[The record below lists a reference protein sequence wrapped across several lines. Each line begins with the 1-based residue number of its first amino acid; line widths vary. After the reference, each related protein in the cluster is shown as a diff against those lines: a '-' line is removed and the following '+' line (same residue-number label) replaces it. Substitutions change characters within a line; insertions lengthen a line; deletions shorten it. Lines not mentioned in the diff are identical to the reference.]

1 MLLPR
6 VWRDAALFRREA
18 SLPRERHRRC
28 PEVYPQPHACLVT
41 RPQGLLVWMCWYPVR
56 WDHADMSSHKLT
68 VVRSS
73 SIHRMPREDQESG
86 ACMHVMRGHY
96 VRVED
101 PRLLETPWNTWNAV
115 ARARL
120 LALQAFGKGDRVF
133 VGASSI
139 VARGIPLWEANPD
152 VFVWASTRRGSKS
165 LRAVRAAGTLVPA
178 VSVRWSV
185 APPHATELQTVGGVR
200 VEGIVDA
207 AVRMACRSEYLSA
220 FVAICMVLNRRS
232 RFSVFSQAESRERA
246 NDVREAMLGRLA
258 AWRQREDNV
267 PFQRAETI
275 MCAADPG
282 CDNPAEAALLWV
294 IKSVSA
300 FDVVTQHEIVIN
312 GRRYFAD
319 IAIPEL
325 MIIFE
330 FDGIGKLGTNEADF
344 ARAKREWIARDNDLR
359 AAGWKTYRVSWPDYE
374 DLVRLRAWVI
384 EIVGLRQSSIPASA
398 QGLWVKPT
406 KACDGPDRR
415 FHVTW
420 SQWDARE

>member
-1 MLLPR
+1 MD
-6 VWRDAALFRREA
+6 V
-18 SLPRERHRRC
+18 
-28 PEVYPQPHACLVT
+28 LV
-41 RPQGLLVWMCWYPVR
+41 PLQ

-73 SIHRMPREDQESG
+73 SVHRMTREDQESG

-101 PRLLETPWNTWNAV
+101 LRLLETPWSTWNTV

-120 LALQAFGKGDRVF
+120 LALHDSGKGDRVF

-152 VFVWASTRRGSKS
+152 VFVWARTRRGSKS

-200 VEGIVDA
+200 VEGIADA

-220 FVAICMVLNRRS
+220 FVAICMVLNRQS

-258 AWRQREDNV
+258 ALRQREDNM

-275 MCAADPG
+275 IGAADPG

-374 DLVRLRAWVI
+374 DLARLRSWVI
-384 EIVGLRQSSIPASA
+384 ERVGLRQSSIPASA

-420 SQWDARE
+420 SQWDARERRARCGTVHPDRGVPDGER